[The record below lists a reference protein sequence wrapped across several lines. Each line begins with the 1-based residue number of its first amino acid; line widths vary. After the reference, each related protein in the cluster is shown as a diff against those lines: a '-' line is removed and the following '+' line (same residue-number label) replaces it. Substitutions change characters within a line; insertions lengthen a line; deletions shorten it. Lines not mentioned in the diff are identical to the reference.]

1 MTSGGYRSRTC
12 GARLTAIRFP
22 AACSRTGSLFPR
34 RSRARGIRMPDPDS
48 TQAAALRGVP
58 RDALLT
64 PALACSDETDFRR
77 RIESLHG

>member
-1 MTSGGYRSRTC
+1 
-12 GARLTAIRFP
+12 
-22 AACSRTGSLFPR
+22 
-34 RSRARGIRMPDPDS
+34 MPDPDS

-64 PALACSDETDFRR
+64 AALACSDETDFRR